1 MVAVSGMFAS
11 MTRTVFASLAG
22 LAMAA
27 GGFAGA
33 ASAGSLWE
41 RAEALVPFF
50 ADYEMEH
57 SGEIAEPGIAA
68 VSGRLVLE
76 FRGGPCAGYVNVGR
90 MVTVLDTT
98 EGDRLVTDTRTR
110 TVEHIDGTMTFE
122 NETFNGGTQL
132 ESAAGTARRV
142 DDGLRVVLTQP
153 RDAEIDLPGDLAFP
167 TEQVVRV
174 LAAARRGQRFLPLDV
189 YDGSADGSL
198 VYQTAT
204 VIGAP
209 ETEPLVVDDLD
220 GAVDVSAFVGRE
232 RWPVIISHFERGG
245 DDGDSVPDFVLAFD
259 LYDNGISRDFDVD
272 YREFSM
278 TGRLV
283 RLELL
288 PRETCDGEGAGEGE

>member
-1 MVAVSGMFAS
+1 MPRAVF
-11 MTRTVFASLAG
+11 VSLAG
-22 LAMAA
+22 LVVATA
-27 GGFAGA
+27 GFGGA
-33 ASAGSLWE
+33 ASAGSMWE

-50 ADYEMEH
+50 TEYELNH
-57 SGEIAEPGIAA
+57 TGDIAEPGIAA

-76 FRGGPCAGYVNVGR
+76 FRGGPCSGYTNVGR
-90 MVTVLDTT
+90 MVMVLDTT

-122 NETFNGGTQL
+122 NETFSGGTQL
-132 ESAAGTARRV
+132 EAAAGTARKV
-142 DDGLRVVLTQP
+142 DDGLRVALTQP
-153 RDAEIDLPGDLAFP
+153 RDAEIDIPGDLAFP

-174 LAAARRGQRFLPLDV
+174 LSAAQEGQRFLTLDV
-189 YDGSADGSL
+189 YDGSGDGSL

-209 ETEPLVVDDLD
+209 QTDPVTVDDLD
-220 GAVDVSAFVGRE
+220 GAVDTAAFTGRA
-232 RWPVIISHFERGG
+232 RWPVIISHFERGS

-259 LYDNGISRDFDVD
+259 LFDNGISRDFEID

-278 TGRLV
+278 SGHLV

-288 PRETCDGEGAGEGE
+288 PPETCEDGGEDGGEGE